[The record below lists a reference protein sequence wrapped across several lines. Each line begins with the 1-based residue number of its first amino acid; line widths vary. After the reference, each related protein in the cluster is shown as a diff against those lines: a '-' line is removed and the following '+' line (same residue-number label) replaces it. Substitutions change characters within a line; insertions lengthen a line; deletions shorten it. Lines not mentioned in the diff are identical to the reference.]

1 MLTTLIVTALIDG
14 FTIGPPLMACSFV
27 GSEPGQEPV
36 EIMMIGRPSLKDF
49 PGLYRVE
56 MDIDGRGFKGAA
68 QPIIAT
74 EGKDVLVRARRGE
87 DIFYAI
93 GFDESGT
100 AALNIV
106 WGLAG
111 DEPEKRATLTGSCR
125 NYERY
130 LQVWSAQ

>member
-14 FTIGPPLMACSFV
+14 FSIGPPSMACSFV
-27 GSEPGQEPV
+27 SPEPGEPPV
-36 EIMMIGRPSLKDF
+36 EIMMIGRPSLKDL

-56 MDIDGRGFKGAA
+56 MDINGRGLKGAA

-74 EGKDVLVRARRGE
+74 EGRDVLVRARRGE
-87 DIFYAI
+87 DVFYAI

-106 WGLAG
+106 WGMAG
-111 DEPEKRATLTGSCR
+111 EEPEKRATLTGKCR
-125 NYERY
+125 NHEKYI
-130 LQVWSAQ
+130 QVWSAQ